1 MVTSSKY
8 LVNIEDIFY
17 LFEAG
22 VTRETKA
29 QIKTGRNESLNSTQ
43 ALTNFGQNLRWKM
56 SWLVSPA
63 QLCAVWGNI
72 NLSLPTPAK
81 PE

>member
-17 LFEAG
+17 LLEAG

-29 QIKTGRNESLNSTQ
+29 QIKTAGGRNESLNSTQ
-43 ALTNFGQNLRWKM
+43 ALTNFGQNWRWKM
-56 SWLVSPA
+56 S
-63 QLCAVWGNI
+63 
-72 NLSLPTPAK
+72 
-81 PE
+81 